1 MTNTP
6 PPPPPGPSGPA
17 PSFGQLSA
25 DGPGPGSGRKRKRT
39 LLVTILSV
47 IGVVALAAVSYFV
60 VLPATGLMANETSN
74 GEPVARKSTSPSP
87 QATPAPTQSPSASG
101 EPEEAKPS
109 VAMAS
114 AVPSRKPSASPS
126 PSPTPEPS
134 ESSDPSSPLEGDLG
148 LSTPITQL
156 DCTDQYVVFY
166 ASSFVPELYG
176 SEVQGA
182 LDTYPGTEYVRS
194 LGSCT
199 TLNQMSDHDTFIYS
213 VYSGPYDTLSE
224 ACSVSASSAD
234 SYVKVLSDG
243 VDPDDAVMTC

>member
-1 MTNTP
+1 MTNTPPP
-6 PPPPPGPSGPA
+6 PPPPPGPSGPT

-25 DGPGPGSGRKRKRT
+25 DGPGPGKRRKRKNGV
-39 LLVTILSV
+39 LITILSV
-47 IGVVALAAVSYFV
+47 IGVAALAAVSYFV
-60 VLPATGLMANETSN
+60 VLPATGLMASENSSDDVVVNETPSAN
-74 GEPVARKSTSPSP
+74 ASPKST
-87 QATPAPTQSPSASG
+87 PAASAPEAPE
-101 EPEEAKPS
+101 EPGEAKPS

-126 PSPTPEPS
+126 PFPTPDTEEAS
-134 ESSDPSSPLEGDLG
+134 LEGDLG
-148 LSTPITQL
+148 LSRPITEL
-156 DCTDQYVVFY
+156 ECTDQYVVFY
-166 ASSFVPELYG
+166 ASSFVPELYE

-182 LDTYPGTEYVRS
+182 LETYPGTEYVRS

-234 SYVKVLSDG
+234 SYVKVLSSG
-243 VDPDDAVMTC
+243 VDPDDAVKSC